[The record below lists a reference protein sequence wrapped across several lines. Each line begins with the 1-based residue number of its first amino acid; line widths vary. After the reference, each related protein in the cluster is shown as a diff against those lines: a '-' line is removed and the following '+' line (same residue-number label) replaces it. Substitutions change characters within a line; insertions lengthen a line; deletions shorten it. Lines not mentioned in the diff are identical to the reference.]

1 VHTVEIDATA
11 VAATLDMSAATEQV
25 NVPCPLCGTLVRAV
39 SAEQSGLSAVQPCG
53 CRI

>member
-1 VHTVEIDATA
+1 VHTAEIDTTA
-11 VAATLDMSAATEQV
+11 MTALLNASAAAQV

-39 SAEQSGLSAVQPCG
+39 TADQSGLVDVQPCG